1 MVHKARVLSLLI
13 GATLLGGLTGCDDN
27 DDNNNQN
34 VTPPAANKKALV
46 YGHRGAA
53 GYLPDHTIEGYIR
66 GMALGADFVE
76 PDLVMT
82 SDGFLVCRHEPNIG
96 GTTNVADHPEF
107 ANRKTTKIV
116 DGAEVKDDWFV
127 SDFTLAEIKTLKA
140 RQPLPLERSTAY
152 DGLYEIP
159 TFEEMIKAVQAENTR
174 LGKKVGIIPEI
185 KHSTFHATTFKDKF
199 PANYFEDKVVSILNQ
214 YGYSKKTDPAIIQS
228 FEVSNLKYLNGKTDV
243 RLVQLIDGKGA
254 NLDGTTQ
261 YAIPYDQVAQGITNA
276 PALTSKEGLAEIAK
290 YADIIGPWKNYIVGS
305 KGVDKDGDGKADD
318 INGDGLVD
326 ERDRTLATPTDLIK
340 DAHAAGLEVVPYTFR
355 DEPRRLASDYKNDP
369 KAEYKKFYDLGV
381 DGVFTDF
388 VDTAVAARDSK

>member
-13 GATLLGGLTGCDDN
+13 GATMLSGLTGCDDN
-27 DDNNNQN
+27 DDNNQPI
-34 VTPPAANKKALV
+34 VTPTKKALV

-53 GYLPDHTIEGYIR
+53 GYLPDHTLEGYKKGIE
-66 GMALGADFVE
+66 LGADFVE

-82 SDGFLVCRHEPNIG
+82 KDGFLVCRHELNIG
-96 GTTNVADHPEF
+96 GTTDVADHPKF
-107 ANRKTTKIV
+107 ASRRTTKIV
-116 DGAEVKDDWFV
+116 DGTEVKDDWFV

-152 DGLYEIP
+152 DGLYTIP
-159 TFEEMIKAVQAENTR
+159 TFEEMIRAVQDENKR
-174 LGKKVGIIPEI
+174 LGKNVGIIPEI
-185 KHSTFHATTFKDKF
+185 KHSTFHASIFGQYKIE
-199 PANYFEDKVVSILNQ
+199 NELLSILAKN
-214 YGYSKKTDPAIIQS
+214 GFTKKDSPVIIQS

-261 YAIPYDQVAQGITNA
+261 YAIPYDLVAQGITNA
-276 PALTSKEGLAEIAK
+276 PQLISKEGLADIAK
-290 YADIIGPWKNYIVGS
+290 YADIIGPWKNYVIGT
-305 KGVDKDGDGKADD
+305 KGVDLNKDGTADD
-318 INGDGLVD
+318 VNGDGLVD
-326 ERDRTLATPTDLIK
+326 ERDRSLTPATDLVK
-340 DAHAAGLEVVPYTFR
+340 NAHAAGLEVVPYTFR

-369 KAEYKKFYDLGV
+369 KAEYKKFYEAGV